1 MSFFKKWRHQSGLW
15 RSLNTGYD
23 SVKLGCRI
31 AAMPTFE
38 YIKYKK
44 MCNEY
49 YSAQLLNPV
58 TNTISHPF
66 IKRPVNKYLN
76 RKWSGKQKL
85 RTAMKTL
92 DVIEHSFSR
101 KALEILY
108 SADNDG
114 IVLADIEL
122 KSGDIAQLKLMRSR
136 FTREGD
142 LGLYLFNENQE
153 DVYGLTFSFGPKG
166 ELYLSGLQGPNT
178 ENGAEIVKSMTKL
191 MHGMRPKNLLISALY
206 ALAQHFHIS
215 TIAGVANKAHI
226 KSQHLKS
233 SYDNFWLECGGE
245 LNRQGWYCLPKSE
258 PERDIETVKSQ
269 HRSAFRK
276 REALREGV
284 TDAVSRNLQRC
295 AAGAKAITANE
306 DDAVLSQQTL

>member
-1 MSFFKKWRHQSGLW
+1 MSFFKKWRHQSSLW
-15 RSLNTGYD
+15 RSLNSGYD
-23 SVKLGCRI
+23 AVKLGCRI
-31 AAMPTFE
+31 AVLPTFK

-44 MCNEY
+44 MCRDY
-49 YSAQLLNPV
+49 YSSQLLNPV
-58 TNTISHPF
+58 TNTIAHPF

-76 RKWSGKQKL
+76 RNWSGKQKL
-85 RTAMKTL
+85 KTAMATL
-92 DVIEHSFSR
+92 DMIENSFSHQ
-101 KALEILY
+101 ALEKMY
-108 SADNDG
+108 SPMNQG

-122 KSGDIAQLKLMRSR
+122 KSGDFAQLKLMRSK

-142 LGLYLFNENQE
+142 LGLYLFNEHQQE
-153 DVYGLTFSFGPKG
+153 VYGLTFSFGDKG
-166 ELYLSGLQGPNT
+166 ELFVSGLQGPAS
-178 ENGAEIVKSMTKL
+178 ENAADLVKSMTKL

-284 TDAVSRNLQRC
+284 TDAVSHNLQRY

>member
-1 MSFFKKWRHQSGLW
+1 
-15 RSLNTGYD
+15 
-23 SVKLGCRI
+23 
-31 AAMPTFE
+31 
-38 YIKYKK
+38 

-92 DVIEHSFSR
+92 DVIEHAFSR

-284 TDAVSRNLQRC
+284 TDAVSRNLQRY